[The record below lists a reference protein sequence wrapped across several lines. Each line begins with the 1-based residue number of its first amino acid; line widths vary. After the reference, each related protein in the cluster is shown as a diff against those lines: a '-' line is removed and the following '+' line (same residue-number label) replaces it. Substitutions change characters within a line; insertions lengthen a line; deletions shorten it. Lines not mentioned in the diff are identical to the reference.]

1 MVAGGRRALART
13 LHVVRS
19 SDLAIVFCAVVT
31 LLTIWLEL
39 SPDGMESDVVAATS
53 TNLANLRTHP
63 IRVLIASVF
72 VVPHL
77 EGLVLVLVML
87 VALAYAQ
94 AWVGRFATLV
104 VAVIGHVGATLFVSV
119 LLVTGLG
126 VHLLPRSI
134 VFAEDVGVSYA
145 LAAVLGW
152 LTARVPHRWRGWYV
166 VALVVYFLAPALL
179 GPSFT
184 DAGHASALALGLSLA
199 VLSAR
204 SAGTRLSAPPPG
216 EPAVEP
222 AADLHRE

>member
-1 MVAGGRRALART
+1 MVADGRRALART
-13 LHVVRS
+13 LRVVRR
-19 SDLAIVFCAVVT
+19 SDLALAFCGVVT
-31 LLTIWLEL
+31 LMTVSLALA
-39 SPDGMESDVVAATS
+39 PDGLVSDVVAATS

-63 IRVLIASVF
+63 VLVLVASVF

-77 EGLVLVLVML
+77 EDLGLVLVML
-87 VALAYAQ
+87 VALAYGQ

-104 VAVIGHVGATLFVSV
+104 VAVIGHIGATLFVAV
-119 LLVTGLG
+119 LLVSGLG
-126 VHLLPRSI
+126 AHLVPRSV

-145 LAAVLGW
+145 LAALLGW

-166 VALVVYFLAPALL
+166 AALVVYFLSPALF

-204 SAGTRLSAPPPG
+204 SAGKRLSVPS
-216 EPAVEP
+216 PAASP
-222 AADLHRE
+222 ADLHSN